1 LVHLVTNAETLTQ
14 AAGMSYLR
22 HVEACN
28 RFDPNLYLPFLLGDR
43 RVGFIRRDRV
53 STLAGFPDVFE
64 IDDQAI
70 RLAPALGT
78 VPLRNAKLAAIE
90 RTLLQAG
97 VIASIRDEAFAIT
110 EGWLGSLLFEL
121 DRGAVPFF
129 GTRSYGVHLN
139 GYRRDGDQLLLWIG
153 TRALDKRV
161 APGKL
166 DNLVAGG
173 ISAGYDA
180 ATTLIK
186 EAAEEAGMP
195 EALARRARPAGAI
208 RYRMAVPEGLRD
220 DVLFGYD
227 IEVAPDFVPRN
238 TDGEISD
245 FQLMPLAECLDR
257 VRETDDFKFNVNLV
271 LIDFALRHGAI
282 TPEDAGYLELVSG
295 LRGGL
300 VRESGKGT
308 DLGG

>member
-1 LVHLVTNAETLTQ
+1 M
-14 AAGMSYLR
+14 GYRR

-28 RFDPNLYLPFLLGDR
+28 RFDPDHYLPFLLGAR

-53 STLAGFPDVFE
+53 PLLAEFAEVFE
-64 IDDQAI
+64 IDDRVI
-70 RLAPALGT
+70 RLAPALDT
-78 VPLRNAKLAAIE
+78 APSRTAKLAAAE
-90 RTLLQAG
+90 RSLLRSG
-97 VIASIRDEAFAIT
+97 VIASIRGEAFAIT
-110 EGWLGSLLFEL
+110 EGWLGPLLFEL
-121 DRGAVPFF
+121 DRGSVPFF

-195 EALARRARPAGAI
+195 DKLARRARPAGAI

-227 IEVAPDFVPRN
+227 LEVAPDFVPRN
-238 TDGEISD
+238 TDGELSG
-245 FQLMPLAECLDR
+245 FQLMSLTECLDR

-271 LIDFALRHGAI
+271 LIDFALRHGTI

-300 VRESGKGT
+300 VRESGERAN
-308 DLGG
+308 LGG